1 MNRAERRRLEKQNKV
16 KVKAEPTFNMKAS
29 EIGRAA
35 TKGVG
40 REAMMH
46 EIDQQILERD
56 KEYQLDIDTMML
68 WSLRQFTGW
77 GPKKLRAFYLF
88 MFKEHLR
95 MREYYELDDL
105 YPERYKL
112 KEIGVDIEAWQK
124 ELFDEEGN
132 YKTQGDAFDDLALES
147 LHTSSHKAK
156 K

>member
-46 EIDQQILERD
+46 EIDQQILARD
-56 KEYQLDIDTMML
+56 KEYQLDIDTMVL
-68 WSLRQFTGW
+68 WSIRRFAGW

-88 MFKEHLR
+88 MMREHLR

-105 YPERYKL
+105 YPERHKL
-112 KEIGVDIEAWQK
+112 KEELGIDLEAWHK

-132 YKTQGDAFDDLALES
+132 FKIQGDAFDDLIDS